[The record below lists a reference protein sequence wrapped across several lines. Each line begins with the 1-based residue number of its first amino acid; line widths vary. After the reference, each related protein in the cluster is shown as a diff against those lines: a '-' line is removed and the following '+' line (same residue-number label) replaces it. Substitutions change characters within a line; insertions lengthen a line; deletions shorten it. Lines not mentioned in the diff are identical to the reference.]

1 LIKNKPHIEGK
12 IEMQSTPTSS
22 IKEHDSN
29 KVWHRFKQEPL
40 LIFMAIAL
48 LIFVGDYLM
57 SLTKEDPNSIV
68 ITTEIRQ
75 EAKQIYINSFKQEPS
90 EKDMK
95 ILMDRWIDNEV
106 LYREGVALGLDKGDS
121 SIRERVIFK
130 ALSVTQAS
138 INLPKLDENGL
149 QNWFK
154 EHADQYDAPSLVHFQ
169 EAVPSGKTS
178 ADDLKIFVN
187 ALNGKGKSNI
197 DSSLEIF
204 KDRPRFNIVDGYGE
218 EFTAALEKLPTSGWH
233 LLDSKAGP
241 RIVSLISVKEGEKA
255 DFEEVKAKVYADWK
269 NQTGAEMS
277 TKAIRDMGK
286 KYTIIDHGDKQ

>member
-1 LIKNKPHIEGK
+1 
-12 IEMQSTPTSS
+12 MQTTPTSS
-22 IKEHDSN
+22 VSENDTN
-29 KVWHRFKQEPL
+29 KIWHRFKQEPL
-40 LIFMAIAL
+40 FIFMVIAA

-57 SLTKEDPNSIV
+57 SLTEEDPNAIV
-68 ITTEIRQ
+68 ITPEIRL
-75 EAKQIYINSFKQEPS
+75 EARQIYTNSFKQEPS

-95 ILMDRWIDNEV
+95 ILMDRWVDNEV
-106 LYREGVALGLDKGDS
+106 LYREGIALGLDKGDS

-130 ALSVTQAS
+130 ALSVTQATLS
-138 INLPKLDENGL
+138 LPKLDENGL

-154 EHADQYDAPSLVHFQ
+154 EHADKYDAPRLIHFQ
-169 EAVPSGKTS
+169 EAVPLGKTS
-178 ADDLKIFVN
+178 AEDLKIFVN
-187 ALNGKGKSNI
+187 ALNGKGKSDV

-204 KDRPRFNIVDGYGE
+204 KDRPRFTIVDGYGE
-218 EFTAALEKLPTSGWH
+218 EFTAALEKLPKSGWH

-269 NQTGAEMS
+269 NQTGAELS

-286 KYTIIDHGDKQ
+286 KYTIIDQGDKK

>member
-1 LIKNKPHIEGK
+1 
-12 IEMQSTPTSS
+12 MQTTHTSS
-22 IKEHDSN
+22 VSENDTN
-29 KVWHRFKQEPL
+29 KIWHRFKQEPL
-40 LIFMAIAL
+40 FIFMVIAA

-57 SLTKEDPNSIV
+57 SLTEEDPNAIV
-68 ITTEIRQ
+68 ITPEIRL
-75 EAKQIYINSFKQEPS
+75 EARQIYTNSFKQEPS

-95 ILMDRWIDNEV
+95 ILMDRWVDNEV
-106 LYREGVALGLDKGDS
+106 LYREGIALGLDKGDS

-130 ALSVTQAS
+130 ALSVTQATLS
-138 INLPKLDENGL
+138 LPKLDENGL

-154 EHADQYDAPSLVHFQ
+154 EHADKYDAPRLIHFQ
-169 EAVPSGKTS
+169 EAVPLGKTS
-178 ADDLKIFVN
+178 AEDLKIFVN
-187 ALNGKGKSNI
+187 ALNGNGKGKSDV

-204 KDRPRFNIVDGYGE
+204 KDRPRFTIVDGYGE
-218 EFTAALEKLPTSGWH
+218 EFTAALEKLPKSGWH

-269 NQTGAEMS
+269 NQTGAELS

-286 KYTIIDHGDKQ
+286 KYTIIDQGDKK

>member
-1 LIKNKPHIEGK
+1 
-12 IEMQSTPTSS
+12 MQTTPSS
-22 IKEHDSN
+22 SMSESDSN
-29 KVWHRFKQEPL
+29 KIWHRFKQEPL
-40 LIFMAIAL
+40 LIFMVIAA

-57 SLTKEDPNSIV
+57 SLTEEDPNAIV
-68 ITTEIRQ
+68 ITPEIRL
-75 EAKQIYINSFKQEPS
+75 EARQIYTNSFKQEPS

-95 ILMDRWIDNEV
+95 ILMDRWVDNEV
-106 LYREGVALGLDKGDS
+106 LYREGIALGLDKGDS

-130 ALSVTQAS
+130 ALSVTQATLS
-138 INLPKLDENGL
+138 LPKLDENGL

-154 EHADQYDAPSLVHFQ
+154 EHADKYDAPRLIHFQ
-169 EAVPSGKTS
+169 EAVPLGKTS
-178 ADDLKIFVN
+178 AEDLKIFVN
-187 ALNGKGKSNI
+187 ALNGNGKGKSDV

-204 KDRPRFNIVDGYGE
+204 KDRPRFTIVDGYGE
-218 EFTAALEKLPTSGWH
+218 DFTAALEKLPTSGWH

-269 NQTGAEMS
+269 NQTGAELS

-286 KYTIIDHGDKQ
+286 KYTIIDQGDKK

>member
-1 LIKNKPHIEGK
+1 
-12 IEMQSTPTSS
+12 MQSKPTSS
-22 IKEHDSN
+22 MLENDSN
-29 KVWHRFKQEPL
+29 KIWHRFKQEPL
-40 LIFMAIAL
+40 LIFMVIAAV
-48 LIFVGDYLM
+48 IFAGDYLM
-57 SLTKEDPNSIV
+57 SLTEEDPNAIV
-68 ITTEIRQ
+68 ITPEIRL
-75 EAKQIYINSFKQEPS
+75 EARQIYTNSFKQEPS

-95 ILMDRWIDNEV
+95 ILMDRWVDNEV

-130 ALSVTQAS
+130 ALSVTQATIS
-138 INLPKLDENGL
+138 LPKLDENGL

-154 EHADQYDAPSLVHFQ
+154 EHADKYDAPSLVHFH

-178 ADDLKIFVN
+178 AEDLKIFVN
-187 ALNGKGKSNI
+187 ALNGKGKSDV

-204 KDRPRFNIVDGYGE
+204 KDRPRFTIVDSYGE
-218 EFTAALEKLPTSGWH
+218 EFTVALEKLPTNGWH

-241 RIVSLISVKEGEKA
+241 RILTLISVKEGEKA

-269 NQTGAEMS
+269 TQTGAELS

-286 KYTIIDHGDKQ
+286 KYTIIDQGDKQ

>member
-1 LIKNKPHIEGK
+1 MHT
-12 IEMQSTPTSS
+12 TPTSS
-22 IKEHDSN
+22 VSENDTN
-29 KVWHRFKQEPL
+29 KIWHRFKQEPL
-40 LIFMAIAL
+40 FIFMVIAA

-57 SLTKEDPNSIV
+57 SLTEEDPNAIV
-68 ITTEIRQ
+68 ITPEIRL
-75 EAKQIYINSFKQEPS
+75 EARQIYTNSFKQEPS

-95 ILMDRWIDNEV
+95 ILMDRWVDNEV
-106 LYREGVALGLDKGDS
+106 LYREGIALGLDKGDS

-130 ALSVTQAS
+130 ALSVTQATLS
-138 INLPKLDENGL
+138 LPKLDENGL

-154 EHADQYDAPSLVHFQ
+154 EHADKYDAPRLIHFQ
-169 EAVPSGKTS
+169 EAVPLGKTS
-178 ADDLKIFVN
+178 AEDLKIFVN
-187 ALNGKGKSNI
+187 ALNGKGKSEV

-204 KDRPRFNIVDGYGE
+204 KDRPRFTIVDGYGE
-218 EFTAALEKLPTSGWH
+218 DFTAALEKLPTSGWH

-269 NQTGAEMS
+269 NQTGAELS

-286 KYTIIDHGDKQ
+286 KYTIIDQGDKK

>member
-1 LIKNKPHIEGK
+1 
-12 IEMQSTPTSS
+12 MQSTLENPVSENEA
-22 IKEHDSN
+22 I

-40 LIFMAIAL
+40 LIFMVIAL

-57 SLTKEDPNSIV
+57 SLTKQDPKAIV
-68 ITTEIRQ
+68 ITPEIRQ
-75 EAKQIYINSFKQEPS
+75 EAKQIFINSLKREPS
-90 EKDMK
+90 AADMK
-95 ILMDRWIDNEV
+95 ILIDRWTDNEV
-106 LYREGVALGLDKGDS
+106 LYREGLALGLDKGDN

-154 EHADQYDAPSLVHFQ
+154 EHADQYDSPSLVHFQ
-169 EAVPSGKTS
+169 EAVPSGKPS
-178 ADDLKIFVN
+178 ADDLKNFVN
-187 ALNGKGKSNI
+187 TLNGKGKSNI

-204 KDRPRFNIVDGYGE
+204 KDRPRFTIVDGYGE
-218 EFTAALEKLPTSGWH
+218 EFTVSLEKLPTNGWN

-255 DFEEVKAKVYADWK
+255 DFEVLKAKVYADWK
-269 NQTGAEMS
+269 NQIGAELS

-286 KYTIIDHGDKQ
+286 KYTIIDQGDKQ

>member
-1 LIKNKPHIEGK
+1 VNN
-12 IEMQSTPTSS
+12 MQSTLENPVSENDA
-22 IKEHDSN
+22 I

-57 SLTKEDPNSIV
+57 SLTKQDPKAIV
-68 ITTEIRQ
+68 ITPEIRQ
-75 EAKQIYINSFKQEPS
+75 EAKQIFINSLKREPS
-90 EKDMK
+90 AADMK
-95 ILMDRWIDNEV
+95 ILIDRWTDNEV
-106 LYREGVALGLDKGDS
+106 LYREGLALGLDKGDN

-154 EHADQYDAPSLVHFQ
+154 EHAAQYDAPSLVHFQ
-169 EAVPSGKTS
+169 EAVPSGKPS
-178 ADDLKIFVN
+178 ADDLKNFVN
-187 ALNGKGKSNI
+187 ALNGKGKSDV

-204 KDRPRFNIVDGYGE
+204 KDRPRFTIVDGYGE
-218 EFTAALEKLPTSGWH
+218 DFTAALEKLPTNGWH

-255 DFEEVKAKVYADWK
+255 DFEELKAKVYADWK
-269 NQTGAEMS
+269 NQTGAELS

-286 KYTIIDHGDKQ
+286 KYTIIDQGDKQ

>member
-1 LIKNKPHIEGK
+1 
-12 IEMQSTPTSS
+12 MQSTLENPVSENDA
-22 IKEHDSN
+22 I

-57 SLTKEDPNSIV
+57 SLTKQDPKAIV
-68 ITTEIRQ
+68 ITPEIRQ
-75 EAKQIYINSFKQEPS
+75 EAKQIFINSLKREPS
-90 EKDMK
+90 AADMK
-95 ILMDRWIDNEV
+95 ILIDRWTDNEV
-106 LYREGVALGLDKGDS
+106 LYREGLALGLDKGDN

-154 EHADQYDAPSLVHFQ
+154 EHAAQYDAPSLVHFQ
-169 EAVPSGKTS
+169 EAVPSGKPS
-178 ADDLKIFVN
+178 ADDLKNFVN
-187 ALNGKGKSNI
+187 ALNGKGKSDV

-204 KDRPRFNIVDGYGE
+204 KDRPRFTIVDGYGE
-218 EFTAALEKLPTSGWH
+218 DFTAALEKLPTNGWH

-241 RIVSLISVKEGEKA
+241 RIVSLISIKEGEKA
-255 DFEEVKAKVYADWK
+255 DFEELKAKVYADWK
-269 NQTGAEMS
+269 NQIGAEMS

-286 KYTIIDHGDKQ
+286 KYTIIDQGDKQ

>member
-1 LIKNKPHIEGK
+1 
-12 IEMQSTPTSS
+12 MQTTPTSS
-22 IKEHDSN
+22 ESEN
-29 KVWHRFKQEPL
+29 KFNKIWHRFKQEPL
-40 LIFMAIAL
+40 FIFMVIAAA
-48 LIFVGDYLM
+48 IFVGDYLM
-57 SLTKEDPNSIV
+57 SLTEEDPNAIV
-68 ITTEIRQ
+68 ITPEIRQ
-75 EAKQIYINSFKQEPS
+75 QAKQIYAKSMQKDPS
-90 EKDMK
+90 EADMK
-95 ILMDRWIDNEV
+95 ILMDRWVDNEV
-106 LYREGVALGLDKGDS
+106 LYREGIALGLDKGDS

-154 EHADQYDAPSLVHFQ
+154 EHADQYDEPSLVHFH
-169 EAVPSGKTS
+169 EAVPLGKTS
-178 ADDLKIFVN
+178 AEDLKIFVN
-187 ALNGKGKSNI
+187 ALNGKGKSDV

-204 KDRPRFNIVDGYGE
+204 KDRPRFTIVDGYGE

-241 RIVSLISVKEGEKA
+241 RIVSLIGVKEGEKA

-269 NQTGAEMS
+269 NQTGAELS

-286 KYTIIDHGDKQ
+286 KYTIIDLGDKQ

>member
-1 LIKNKPHIEGK
+1 
-12 IEMQSTPTSS
+12 MQTTPTSS
-22 IKEHDSN
+22 VSENDTN
-29 KVWHRFKQEPL
+29 KIWHRFKQEPL
-40 LIFMAIAL
+40 FIFMVIAA

-57 SLTKEDPNSIV
+57 SLTEEDPNAIV
-68 ITTEIRQ
+68 ITPEIRL
-75 EAKQIYINSFKQEPS
+75 EARQIYANSFKQEPS

-95 ILMDRWIDNEV
+95 ILMDRWVDNEV
-106 LYREGVALGLDKGDS
+106 LYREGIALGLDKGDS

-130 ALSVTQAS
+130 ALSVTQATLS
-138 INLPKLDENGL
+138 LPKLDENGL

-154 EHADQYDAPSLVHFQ
+154 EHADKYDAPRLIHFQ
-169 EAVPSGKTS
+169 EAVPLGKTS
-178 ADDLKIFVN
+178 AEDLKIFVN
-187 ALNGKGKSNI
+187 ALNGNGKGKSDV

-204 KDRPRFNIVDGYGE
+204 KDRPRFTIVDGYGE

-269 NQTGAEMS
+269 NQTGAELS

-286 KYTIIDHGDKQ
+286 KYTIIDQGDKK